1 MFSETTDWLVG
12 LYFNRLN
19 EDLTTTNL
27 GDYYDP
33 GYDFADSLD
42 DRLAS
47 EFEALTAAMFG
58 QLDIAVGNAGTLSI
72 GLRLERRST
81 DYSDSN
87 GLLLAPSDTMIGGEL
102 SYSQEV
108 SDAATVFGTISKG
121 YKAGGFNLGFVPQG
135 RREFDQE
142 SLWNFEL
149 GIKSALADG
158 RLMINGSVFYST
170 RQDQQVE
177 TSLQLN
183 PNDPASFVFFTDNA
197 ATGETIG
204 FEAELQWLPVETFEL
219 YVNIGLLRAKFD
231 EFMTPLV
238 DLTGRDQAHAPRYTI
253 ATGGI
258 YRHASGFFARLDLSA
273 KDSFYFDVSH
283 DEISEAY
290 TLANARVGFEV
301 DRWTAEIYARN
312 LFDTEY
318 AVRGFYFGNE
328 PPDFPATLYIRQGDP
343 RQIGFTVD
351 MRF

>member
-1 MFSETTDWLVG
+1 LD
-12 LYFNRLN
+12 
-19 EDLTTTNL
+19 EDLKTTNL

-42 DRLAS
+42 DRLVS
-47 EFEALTAAMFG
+47 EFEALTSAVFG
-58 QLDIAVGNAGTLSI
+58 QLDIAVGDAGTLSL

-87 GLLLAPSDTMIGGEL
+87 GLSLSPSDTMIGGEL
-102 SYSQEV
+102 SYSQAV
-108 SDAATVFGTISKG
+108 SDATTLFGTISKG

-135 RREFDQE
+135 LREFDQE

-149 GIKSALADG
+149 GIKSVLADG
-158 RLMINGSVFYST
+158 RLMINSSLFYST

-197 ATGETIG
+197 AKGETIG
-204 FEAELQWLPVETFEL
+204 FEAELQWFPSEAIEL
-219 YVNIGLLRAKFD
+219 YANIGLLRARFD
-231 EFMTPLV
+231 DFATPLV
-238 DLTGRDQAHAPRYTI
+238 DLTGRDQAHAPRYTF
-253 ATGGI
+253 ATGGV
-258 YRHASGFFARLDLSA
+258 YRHTSGFFARLDLSA
-273 KDSFYFDVSH
+273 KDSFYFDVSN
-283 DEISEAY
+283 DQTSDAY
-290 TLANARVGFEV
+290 TLANARLGFQA

-328 PPDFPATLYIRQGDP
+328 PPDFPAALYIRQGDP

-351 MRF
+351 VSF